1 MMHSMAGLLNDV
13 IAESILALHRAGNAS
28 LTEVAAAVGR
38 PLSSVQ
44 RAMATLV
51 ESGVVQRDGP
61 RGRFEFAAGAP
72 RDSLRAIATWS
83 LAAGRARGAEAD
95 PAAQV
100 RPTARAEVAIR
111 ESLPSA
117 VKAIV
122 DAVHPVRILLFGSQA
137 RGDARP
143 DSDVDFLVVVDAG
156 TDRRSTRIEAR
167 RALASMPFAKDVLV
181 ATVEDLARPAAGTA
195 IEEAAREGVELYA
208 R

>member
-1 MMHSMAGLLNDV
+1 MAGLLNDV
-13 IAESILALHRAGNAS
+13 TAESILALDRAGKAS
-28 LTEVAAAVGR
+28 LTEIAAAVGR

-44 RAMATLV
+44 RSMVTLV
-51 ESGVVQRDGP
+51 GSGLVRRDGP

-83 LAAGRARGAEAD
+83 VTAGRERDAGADRAAR
-95 PAAQV
+95 V
-100 RPTARAEVAIR
+100 FPTTRAEVAVR
-111 ESLPSA
+111 ASLPSA

-122 DAVHPVRILLFGSQA
+122 DAIDPVRILLFGSQA

-143 DSDVDFLVVVDAG
+143 DSDVDFLVVVDAE
-156 TDRRSTRIEAR
+156 TDRRTARIEAR

-181 ATVEDLARPAAGTA
+181 ATAADLARPAAGTA
-195 IEEAAREGVELYA
+195 IADAAREGVELYA